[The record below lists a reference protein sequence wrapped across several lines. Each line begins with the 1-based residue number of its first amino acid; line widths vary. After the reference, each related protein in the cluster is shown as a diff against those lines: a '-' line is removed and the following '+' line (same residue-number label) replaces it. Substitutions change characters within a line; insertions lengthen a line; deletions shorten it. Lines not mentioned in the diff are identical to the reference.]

1 MKKIFLLFV
10 VVSMFAVTFGCR
22 DRKSEFVTLAL
33 SDKFSGFDTLTT
45 KTSDAAAER
54 VRNLMFNSLVKKDEN
69 FDYVGELASEIATS
83 EDGKQ
88 LTMTLRDGVVFHSG
102 KPLTSADVKYTF
114 DELFKSE
121 GYKSGAFY
129 DPGPPAKEGQPPVK
143 GTAHI
148 TMLETPNEKT
158 VIFNLARPSL
168 KNQLLA
174 NLVTISIIPMDSIG
188 QQKDSPV
195 GTGPFKFTSFDSAQN
210 IVDLEAN
217 EQYWDGVASIKKIR
231 VKTVTDASSLQS
243 ELQSGGVD
251 IAPLPANLLPETIK
265 SMESMANLKVDQ
277 FDGSNVQYLV
287 FNTESAPVNNAKIRQ
302 AIGYAIDREKI
313 IKELLFDQAKIAD
326 SVVPVKSWAYSAGTK
341 YTHDPEKAKQ
351 LLQEAGYKN
360 EPIVFKFTSGNAG
373 VNQYAQVIQSSLAAV
388 GLNIQIETLESGTVR
403 SQVSQGQ
410 YQMFTGQWVGGNQD
424 PMFLRDLFS
433 SGKIPSASVSCCNRS
448 RYKNSEVDAA
458 VNAAFEEVDRDKAK
472 DLYIKTWELVS
483 NDVPLFPLWYPAN
496 VVISN
501 KRIGNVKINGSGD
514 WSFVKDL
521 TVQ

>member
-1 MKKIFLLFV
+1 MKKIFWLLFV
-10 VVSMFAVTFGCR
+10 ASLIGPTFGCR

-54 VRNLMFNSLVKKDEN
+54 VRNLMFNSLVKKDDN

-83 EDGKQ
+83 DDGKQ
-88 LTMTLRDGVVFHSG
+88 ITMTLRDGVMFHNG
-102 KPLTSADVKYTF
+102 KNLTSADVKYTF
-114 DELFKSE
+114 DQLFRSE

-129 DPGPPAKEGQPPVK
+129 DPAPVAKDGQSTTK
-143 GTAHI
+143 GTPHI
-148 TMLETPNEKT
+148 SMLETPNERT
-158 VIFNLARPSL
+158 VIFTLARPSL

-174 NLVTISIIPMDSIG
+174 NLVTISIIPLDSIE
-188 QQKDSPV
+188 QQKDKPV
-195 GTGPFKFTSFDSAQN
+195 GTGAFRFSAFDPAQN
-210 IVDLEAN
+210 IVELEAN
-217 EQYWDGVASIKKIR
+217 EQYWDGVPSVKKLR

-251 IAPLPANLLPETIK
+251 VAPLPTNLLPETIR
-265 SMESMANLKVDQ
+265 SMSSVANLKVDQ

-287 FNTESAPVNNAKIRQ
+287 FNTESAPLNNAKIRQ

-313 IKELLFDQAKIAD
+313 IKELLFDQAKLAN
-326 SVVPVKSWAYSAGTK
+326 SVVPERSYAYTPGTK
-341 YTHDPEKAKQ
+341 YTYDPEKAKQ

-360 EPIVFKFTSGNAG
+360 EPIVFKFASGNAG
-373 VNQYAQVIQSSLAAV
+373 IIQYAQVIQSSLAAV

-403 SQVSQGQ
+403 SQVAQGN

-433 SGKIPSASVSCCNRS
+433 SGKIPSSNVSCCNRS
-448 RYKNSEVDAA
+448 RYKNADVDAA
-458 VNAAFEEVDRDKAK
+458 VNAAFEEVDREKAK
-472 DLYIKTWELVS
+472 ELYVKTWELVS
-483 NDVPLFPLWYPAN
+483 GDVPLLPLWYPAN
-496 VVISN
+496 VVVSN
-501 KRIGNVKINGSGD
+501 KRIGNVKINSSGD

-521 TVQ
+521 TIQ